1 VLAFGSLL
9 AFACFCAIILTK
21 PFFLGSDSAH
31 HYSHVW
37 YVSDQIFH
45 HARLPLHIEYL
56 ESGKA
61 LTFPYGIVPYVA
73 TAIPYRLFGDWA
85 VTAAMITG
93 VVLYGY
99 AATRARPVLRDP
111 RLLALVYVNAF
122 LIEGIVSFQFAFIW
136 SCVFF
141 FLCVEAIDRRR
152 WTAAAIFAVLAVTTH
167 LIAGSV
173 AVALYAV
180 YATVRRPR
188 DVVPLGAAMAAAA
201 LVVLPYLLYAHST
214 PAVGATRVSYIFG
227 TIRYMMRFRGII
239 VVMPF
244 IVAALSP
251 VLRLLFLP
259 ALLALAIV
267 FGVRLY
273 GDHVNTTGLTHNSR
287 PFYGE
292 FIDSP
297 QFDRSLTYRVLEPND
312 REDGAYQLIKH
323 HVVLGQEFFDQS
335 QFRRWWYSLDMYSC
349 FLGAKNIDVVLYET
363 DFKRKF
369 NQNEEWPLGEFVK
382 QGKAQV
388 IYQDPKGRF
397 TAYDVRGAKKP
408 GASISDCGF

>member
-9 AFACFCAIILTK
+9 AFACFCAVILTK

-61 LTFPYGIVPYVA
+61 LTFPYGVVPYIV
-73 TAIPYRLFGDWA
+73 TAVPYQVFGDWA

-93 VVLYGY
+93 IVLYGY
-99 AATRARPVLRDP
+99 AATRARPALRDP
-111 RLLALVYVNAF
+111 RLLALVYVNTF

-152 WTAAAIFAVLAVTTH
+152 WTLAAVFAVLAVTTH

-180 YATVRRPR
+180 YATLRRPR
-188 DVVPLGAAMAAAA
+188 DVVPLGAAMGLAA

-214 PAVGATRVSYIFG
+214 PAVGTTRVSYVFG

-239 VVMPF
+239 IAMPF
-244 IVAALSP
+244 IVAALAP
-251 VLRLLFLP
+251 LLRPLFVP
-259 ALLALAIV
+259 ALLTLALILG
-267 FGVRLY
+267 FRLQQRHINLY
-273 GDHVNTTGLTHNSR
+273 GLNHNSA

-292 FIDSP
+292 FLNLP
-297 QFDRSLTYRVLEPND
+297 QFDPNLTYRVLEPND

-382 QGKAQV
+382 EGKAQV

-397 TAYDVRGAKKP
+397 TAYDVRGAKML
-408 GASISDCGF
+408 GARIADCGF